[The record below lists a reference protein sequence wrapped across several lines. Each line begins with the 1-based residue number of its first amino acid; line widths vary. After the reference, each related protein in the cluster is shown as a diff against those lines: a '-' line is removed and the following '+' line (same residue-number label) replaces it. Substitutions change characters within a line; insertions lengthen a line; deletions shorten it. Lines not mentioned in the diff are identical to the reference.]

1 MKEYV
6 KKQSKTIL
14 IVLLLICLVALY
26 INWSEKEAMQ
36 KRVDEVFTNTIS
48 RAMTGAAMDYR
59 KLSVDEKIQ
68 YYYQMFYQ
76 LRDAQDIFHSTTYK
90 ENDKLYSAI
99 DQLYIYLLEKRYEG
113 NEYYEIEDAGYI
125 YKFFA
130 RVLVF
135 PEESESIDEFNAF
148 IANKRKELKS

>member
-14 IVLLLICLVALY
+14 IVLLLICSVALY

-36 KRVDEVFTNTIS
+36 KRVDEIFTNTMLEAIKGS
-48 RAMTGAAMDYR
+48 TMDYS

-68 YYYQMFYQ
+68 YYYQMYYQ
-76 LRDAQDIFHSTTYK
+76 LRDAQDIFHSTTYR
-90 ENDKLYSAI
+90 EYDNLYSAI
-99 DQLYIYLLEKRYEG
+99 NQLYIYLLERSYES

-125 YKFFA
+125 YKFFS
-130 RVLVF
+130 RVLAF
-135 PEESESIDEFNAF
+135 PEESESIDEFNTF